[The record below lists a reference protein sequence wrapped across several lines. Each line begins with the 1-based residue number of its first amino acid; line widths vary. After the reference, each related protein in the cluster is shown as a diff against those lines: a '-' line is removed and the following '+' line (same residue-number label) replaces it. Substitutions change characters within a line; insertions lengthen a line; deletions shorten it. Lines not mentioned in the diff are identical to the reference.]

1 MAVVLPVILL
11 LVLVI
16 INILLLRAS
25 PAVYQLYEIYMNP
38 ESKRYRSKNDRNP
51 YIPVCTSQEAADAAD
66 EVAEGEGEDTEDED
80 REVDNENKMNENKDE
95 DNDEGAVDKQGDGRS
110 KHSVLKL
117 PRIGYPP
124 PSALSKEALMPG
136 RINPSLLKKSEAVN
150 RLGVTVD
157 P

>member
-1 MAVVLPVILL
+1 MAVVLPLILL

-16 INILLLRAS
+16 INVLLFRAS
-25 PAVYQLYEIYMNP
+25 PAVYQLYENFMNP
-38 ESKRYRSKNDRNP
+38 ESTRYHWRNNKNP
-51 YIPVCTSQEAADAAD
+51 YIPVCTSQEVADAAEED
-66 EVAEGEGEDTEDED
+66 AEEEDADDED
-80 REVDNENKMNENKDE
+80 REVDDEKSSKASQDE
-95 DNDEGAVDKQGDGRS
+95 DIEKISVDKRDDGRS

-136 RINPSLLKKSEAVN
+136 RNNPSLMKAEAVN
-150 RLGVTVD
+150 RLEITVD